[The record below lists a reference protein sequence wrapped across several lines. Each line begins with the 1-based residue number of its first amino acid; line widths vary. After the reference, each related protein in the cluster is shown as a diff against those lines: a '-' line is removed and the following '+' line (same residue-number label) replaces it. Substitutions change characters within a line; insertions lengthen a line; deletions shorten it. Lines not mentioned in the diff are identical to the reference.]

1 MGNLILEELKAQSR
15 SSTIIHGSRK
25 KKLVPSWFVLI
36 SKNIKLARFISELSV
51 SILEILIFAS
61 MVVHS
66 TLFK

>member
-15 SSTIIHGSRK
+15 SSTIIHGSTQ

-36 SKNIKLARFISELSV
+36 SKTIKLARFISELSV